1 MLFAGEKK
9 RLEEL
14 SLIFLKVI
22 SKDIWDQKPRYWP
35 LMFNTFFVHVFF
47 LDQLND
53 CLSLR
58 STYLLL
64 NSSFLSWAYISFFS
78 EIPNHFVKLFFVAL
92 ISRRFIILHTS
103 YRFLRFLP
111 WYRKHRK
118 DYLFPFNRF
127 LKKDSKHC
135 LILSII
141 SFCYLLPFCWSIIY
155 LVWGCIYYKVANYV
169 IVQVKL

>member
-1 MLFAGEKK
+1 M
-9 RLEEL
+9 
-14 SLIFLKVI
+14 IF
-22 SKDIWDQKPRYWP
+22 KDIWDQKPRYWP

-64 NSSFLSWAYISFFS
+64 NSSILNWAYISFFS

-111 WYRKHRK
+111 LCRKHRK
-118 DYLFPFNRF
+118 DYLFPFDRF
-127 LKKDSKHC
+127 LKKRLKTLSD
-135 LILSII
+135 LIYYFFLLLA
-141 SFCYLLPFCWSIIY
+141 SFLLVNNLFSLGLYLLQSC
-155 LVWGCIYYKVANYV
+155 
-169 IVQVKL
+169 KLCYCPD